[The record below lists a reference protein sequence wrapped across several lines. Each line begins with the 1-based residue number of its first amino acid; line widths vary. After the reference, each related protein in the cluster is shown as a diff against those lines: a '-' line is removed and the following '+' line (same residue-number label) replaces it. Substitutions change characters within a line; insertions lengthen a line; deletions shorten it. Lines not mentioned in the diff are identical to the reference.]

1 MADKKVVLI
10 VCGEVDANAA
20 GSVMQKFLKKSVSF
34 ADFNPEGAVAEAAKI
49 EGAAAVAAD
58 GVAKVFEDD
67 GAFAIVDLGAVDPA
81 GLEAAMAAV
90 TDATDRRT
98 LIALAAGK
106 SLYLG
111 GLGMDKKADSIAR
124 SVRAAD
130 VVATICYVADLAV
143 PADCTGAI
151 LYQALKDPNMKLK
164 EIAKLKEAIGRME
177 AALQRDTREP
187 WDKHDCA

>member
-10 VCGEVDANAA
+10 VCGEVDVNAA
-20 GSVMQKFLKKSVSF
+20 GSVMQKFLKKSVAL
-34 ADFNPEGAVAEAAKI
+34 ADFNPADAAAEAAKI

-90 TDATDRRT
+90 NDAADRRT

-106 SLYLG
+106 ALYLG
-111 GLGMDKKADSIAR
+111 GLGMDKKADNIAR
-124 SVRAAD
+124 SVCAAD
-130 VVATICYVADLAV
+130 VVATICYVADLPV

>member
-10 VCGEVDANAA
+10 VCGDVDVNAA
-20 GSVMQKFLKKSVSF
+20 GSVMQKFLKKSVPF
-34 ADFNPEGAVAEAAKI
+34 TNFDPAGAVAEAAKI
-49 EGAAAVAAD
+49 EGAATVAAD
-58 GVAKVFEDD
+58 GVAKAFEDD

-81 GLEAAMAAV
+81 GLESAMTQISDAA
-90 TDATDRRT
+90 DRRT
-98 LIALAAGK
+98 LIALATGK
-106 SLYLG
+106 ALYLG
-111 GLGMDKKADSIAR
+111 GLGMNKKADNVER

-130 VVATICYVADLAV
+130 IVATICYVADLNV

-151 LYQALKDPNMKLK
+151 IYQALKDPNMKLK

>member
-10 VCGEVDANAA
+10 VCGEVDASAA
-20 GSVMQKFLKKSVSF
+20 GPVVQKYIKKSVPF
-34 ADFNPEGAVAEAAKI
+34 ADFAPEGAAAEAAKV

-58 GVAKVFEDD
+58 GVAKVFEGD

-90 TDATDRRT
+90 TEAADRRT
-98 LIALAAGK
+98 LVALAAGK
-106 SLYLG
+106 TLYLG
-111 GLGMDKKADSIAR
+111 GLGMDKKADNIAR

-130 VVATICYVADLAV
+130 IVATICYVADLPV

-164 EIAKLKEAIGRME
+164 EIAKLKEALGRME